1 MVNVEVTKNQNE
13 NSGSV
18 IRRFTKRSQ
27 SSGVVSRMRKL
38 RYYERNK
45 SRNFLKKA
53 AVSSAQRKEK
63 LMELAKLGLLRPAKK
78 RR

>member
-18 IRRFTKRSQ
+18 IRRFTKRTQ
-27 SSGVVSRMRKL
+27 SSGIIPRVRKL
-38 RYYERNK
+38 RYYTRQK
-45 SRNFLKKA
+45 SRNFQKHA
-53 AVSSAQRKEK
+53 ALESTKRRER
-63 LMELAKLGLLRPAKK
+63 LHELAKHGLLKPAKK